1 MLGES
6 GAGNWGR
13 TGGSWGRSGR
23 CSGVRTL
30 VEGRGNRGVHRGRR
44 KGRGI
49 SGWETAE
56 SGTGELNGNCIVGR
70 RGGNRRRRK
79 VAQARGS
86 SQVEGAGEDRGGGGV
101 LPETGMDVPGRGMQ
115 RGK

>member
-1 MLGES
+1 MVVRRGNGVGKKLVIGREVREMLGES

-13 TGGSWGRSGR
+13 TSGSWGRSGR

-49 SGWETAE
+49 SGCETAE
-56 SGTGELNGNCIVGR
+56 SGTGELNGNCRVGR
-70 RGGNRRRRK
+70 RG
-79 VAQARGS
+79 
-86 SQVEGAGEDRGGGGV
+86 EIGGGG
-101 LPETGMDVPGRGMQ
+101 R
-115 RGK
+115 